1 MNEPALDLGI
11 VLAVA
16 SSMKDTPIDEKT
28 IAFGEVGLSGEVR
41 SVTMPE
47 QRVRE
52 AKKLGFDTVIL
63 PMSCMKQAARVD
75 GIHLTGVC
83 NVREAIQAIL

>member
-11 VLAVA
+11 ALAIA
-16 SSMKDTPIDEKT
+16 SSMRDTPINEKT
-28 IAFGEVGLSGEVR
+28 IAFGEIGLSGEVR
-41 SVTMPE
+41 SVTMAE

-52 AKKLGFDTVIL
+52 AKKLGFTTVIL
-63 PMSCMKQAARVD
+63 PAGCKKQAARVE
-75 GIHLTGVC
+75 GIELIPVK

>member
-11 VLAVA
+11 VLAIA
-16 SSMKDTPIDEKT
+16 SSMKDQPVDERT

-41 SVTMPE
+41 SVSMAE

-52 AKKLGFDTVIL
+52 ARRLGFDAVIL
-63 PMSCMKQAARVD
+63 PEACRKQASQVE
-75 GIHLTGVC
+75 GIRLTGVK
-83 NVREAIQAIL
+83 NVREAIRAIL

>member
-1 MNEPALDLGI
+1 MKRRLLRRSGI
-11 VLAVA
+11 
-16 SSMKDTPIDEKT
+16 KR
-28 IAFGEVGLSGEVR
+28 R
-41 SVTMPE
+41 SPFSDHAGA
-47 QRVRE
+47 RVRE

-75 GIHLTGVC
+75 GIHLTGVR

>member
-1 MNEPALDLGI
+1 MNEPALDIGI
-11 VLAVA
+11 ILALV
-16 SSMKDTPIDEKT
+16 SSMKDQPIDEKT

-41 SVTMPE
+41 SVSMAE

-63 PMSCMKQAARVD
+63 PAVCCKQAARVD
-75 GIHLTGVC
+75 GIKLIGVR
-83 NVREAIQAIL
+83 NVKDAIQAIL